1 MTPPTSTRTGPRQR
15 IAIAVLLILAVV
27 AGTAIMRMQPARSAD
42 PHGHGDE
49 PGHEGEHGHADAGAV
64 KGPHGGQLM
73 TDGDFSVEVR
83 LVEDGGAPNL
93 KIWLSDKGKPLPPSA
108 AKVTVTVTRPDGQE
122 QELSFQEEGDALTSE
137 QSIPEPHVFEAVIAA
152 QTAKEPYLFTY
163 SLQEGRVN
171 MTEAQVKAAGIS
183 IEAAGAAPIRSV
195 LQLPGEIR
203 FNEDRTA
210 RLTPRVAGVVQGV
223 PVNPGQQVRKGQVL
237 AVVSSPML
245 SDQRSELQVAKRR
258 LETARATYERE
269 RLLHEEKITARQ
281 DLLQAQAALTEAEI
295 AVASAGQK
303 LQALGANSG
312 SASVYELR
320 APFDGMI
327 VEKKIA
333 VAEAVK
339 DDTPALTLSDL
350 STVWATV
357 SVPSQEL
364 HQVRVGRDVAV
375 RSTSSSET
383 VQGRVAYVSALIGE
397 QTRTAQARI
406 VMPNPG
412 LVWRPGLFVTVDVT
426 TAQADAP
433 VTVAAQAVQR
443 LEGKPAV
450 FLKVPG
456 GFIAQPVQV
465 GRTDGQ
471 RVEIVKGL
479 VAGSQ
484 VATQGSFVVKAEHGK
499 SQAGH
504 GH

>member
-1 MTPPTSTRTGPRQR
+1 MTPTTSTRTGPRQR
-15 IAIAVLLILAVV
+15 IAIAVLLILAIV
-27 AGTAIMRMQPARSAD
+27 AGAAIMRMQPAKPAD

-49 PGHEGEHGHADAGAV
+49 HGHEDEQGHADAAAA

-73 TDGDFSVEVR
+73 TDGDFGLEVR
-83 LVEDGGAPNL
+83 LVEDGDAPRL
-93 KIWLSDKGKPLPPSA
+93 KIWLSDKGKLLPPSA
-108 AKVTVTVTRPDGQE
+108 AKVSVTVTRPDGQE
-122 QELSFQEEGDALTSE
+122 QELSFRAEGDALTSE
-137 QSIPEPHVFEAVIAA
+137 QSISEPHVFEAVIAA

-171 MTEAQVKAAGIS
+171 MTDAQVKAAGIS

-195 LQLPGEIR
+195 IQLPGEIR

-210 RLTPRVAGVVQGV
+210 RLAPRVAGVVQGV
-223 PVNPGQQVRKGQVL
+223 PVNLGQQVRKGEVL
-237 AVVSSPML
+237 AVVSSPAL
-245 SDQRSELQVAKRR
+245 SEQRGELQIAQRR

-269 RLLHEEKITARQ
+269 RQLYDEKITARQ
-281 DLLQAQAALTEAEI
+281 DMLQAQAELKEAEI
-295 AVASAGQK
+295 AVATAGQK
-303 LQALGANSG
+303 LQALGAGGG

-327 VEKKIA
+327 VEKKIT
-333 VAEAVK
+333 VGEAVK
-339 DDTPALTLSDL
+339 DDTPAFTLSDL
-350 STVWATV
+350 STVWVAA

-364 HQVRVGRDVAV
+364 HQVRVGREVAV
-375 RSTSSSET
+375 RSASSSET

-406 VMPNPG
+406 VVPNPG
-412 LVWRPGLFVTVDVT
+412 LVWRPGLFVNVDVT

-433 VTVAAQAVQR
+433 VTVAAPAVQT

-456 GFIAQPVQV
+456 GFIAQPVQL

-471 RVEIVKGL
+471 RVEIVRGL
-479 VAGSQ
+479 AAGSQ
-484 VATQGSFVVKAEHGK
+484 VATQGSFVVKAEQGK